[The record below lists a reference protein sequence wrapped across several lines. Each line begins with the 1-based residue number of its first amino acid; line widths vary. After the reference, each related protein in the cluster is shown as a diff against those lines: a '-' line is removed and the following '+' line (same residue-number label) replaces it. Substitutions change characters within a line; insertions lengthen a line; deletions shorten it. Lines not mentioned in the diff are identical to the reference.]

1 MTILEGRPNTALLVI
16 DAQNAILATTASRDS
31 VVGSIGGL
39 IGKARAEGA
48 PVIWIQHSD
57 GGLPLGSEGWQLV
70 PELPR
75 QDGDPLVHKTYGD
88 SFEATDLAEIL
99 AGRGAGRLVVAGGQ
113 SDACIRATIHGAFA
127 RGYDVT
133 LVSDAHTTVD
143 RTEYGGP
150 PAGQI
155 IALTNLSWTYTFA
168 PGRTAEVIP
177 AAEVSFA
184 PPAGADAGADAA
196 TGVS

>member
-1 MTILEGRPNTALLVI
+1 MTTLEGRPNTALLVI
-16 DAQNAILATTASRDS
+16 DAQNAILATTAGRDS
-31 VVGSIGGL
+31 VIANIGGL
-39 IGKARAEGA
+39 IGKARAEGV

-57 GGLPLGSEGWQLV
+57 DGLPRGSEGWQLV
-70 PELPR
+70 PELAR
-75 QDGDPLVHKTYGD
+75 QDRDPLVDKTYGD

-99 AGRGAGRLVVAGGQ
+99 AGRGAGRLVVAGAQ
-113 SDACIRATIHGAFA
+113 TDACVRATIHGAFT

-155 IALTNLSWTYTFA
+155 IALTNLYWTYTFA
-168 PGRTAEVIP
+168 PGRTAEAVP

-184 PPAGADAGADAA
+184 PPAGADAPA
-196 TGVS
+196 GVG

>member
-1 MTILEGRPNTALLVI
+1 MTTLEGRPNTALLVI
-16 DAQNAILATTASRDS
+16 DAQNAILATTAGRDS
-31 VVGSIGGL
+31 VVANIGGL

-57 GGLPLGSEGWQLV
+57 DGLPPRSEGWQLV

-99 AGRGAGRLVVAGGQ
+99 AGREAGRLVVAGAQ
-113 SDACIRATIHGAFA
+113 SDACIRATIHGAFV

-155 IALTNLSWTYTFA
+155 IALTNLYWTYTFA
-168 PGRTAEVIP
+168 PGRTAEVVP

-184 PPAGADAGADAA
+184 PPAAGADAA

>member
-1 MTILEGRPNTALLVI
+1 MTALDGRPNTALLVI
-16 DAQNAILATTASRDS
+16 DAQDAILATTAARDS
-31 VVGSIGGL
+31 VVANIGGL
-39 IGKARAEGA
+39 IGKARAESV

-57 GGLPLGSEGWQLV
+57 DGLPPGSEGWQLV

-99 AGRGAGRLVVAGGQ
+99 AGRGAGRLVVAGAQ
-113 SDACIRATIHGAFA
+113 TDACIRATIHGAFA

-155 IALTNLSWTYTFA
+155 IALTNLYWTYTFA
-168 PGRTAEVIP
+168 PGRTAEVVP

-184 PPAGADAGADAA
+184 PPAGAGAPA
-196 TGVS
+196 GVS

>member
-1 MTILEGRPNTALLVI
+1 VTTLEGRPNTALLVI
-16 DAQNAILATTASRDS
+16 DAQDAILATTAGRDS
-31 VVGSIGGL
+31 VVANIGGL

-57 GGLPLGSEGWQLV
+57 DGLPVGSAGWQLV

-99 AGRGAGRLVVAGGQ
+99 AGRGAGRLVVAGAQ
-113 SDACIRATIHGAFA
+113 TDACIRATIHGAFA

-155 IALTNLSWTYTFA
+155 VALTNLYWTYTFA
-168 PGRTAEVIP
+168 PGRTAEVVP

-184 PPAGADAGADAA
+184 PAGSARPS
-196 TGVS
+196 VR